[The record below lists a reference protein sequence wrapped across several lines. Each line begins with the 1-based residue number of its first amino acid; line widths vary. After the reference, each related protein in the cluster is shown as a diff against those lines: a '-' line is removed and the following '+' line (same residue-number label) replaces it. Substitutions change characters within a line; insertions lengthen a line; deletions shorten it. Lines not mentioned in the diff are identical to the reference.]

1 MTTHAYMDRRQNNT
15 QRVAVLVVCKW
26 RVEMGAYR
34 AARFLRA
41 NDVPLPVALRVIT
54 GRTE

>member
-1 MTTHAYMDRRQNNT
+1 MTTHAYMDRRQNNI
-15 QRVAVLVVCKW
+15 QRVAVLVACKW

-41 NDVPLPVALRVIT
+41 NAVPLPVALRVIT